1 MVPENIH
8 THPME
13 GHWKG
18 QGVVSTANYIRES
31 LRVNGYSRG
40 VGSNE
45 ETFCG
50 GGIDIFLYHTFLD
63 PKGQKPSSH
72 ASHGK
77 FGRHERSISV
87 ARNCQLVL
95 LTCSIGL
102 WRMLTCTD
110 FDWANLLA
118 ML

>member
-1 MVPENIH
+1 M
-8 THPME
+8 
-13 GHWKG
+13 
-18 QGVVSTANYIRES
+18 VSTANNTRES

-45 ETFCG
+45 ETFYG

-63 PKGQKPSSH
+63 PKGQKLSSC

-77 FGRHERSISV
+77 LGRHERGTRV

-95 LTCSIGL
+95 LCSTRL
-102 WRMLTCTD
+102 WRMLPCTD

>member
-1 MVPENIH
+1 M
-8 THPME
+8 
-13 GHWKG
+13 
-18 QGVVSTANYIRES
+18 S

-45 ETFCG
+45 ETLYG

-63 PKGQKPSSH
+63 PKGQKPSSC

-77 FGRHERSISV
+77 FGRHERSTRV

-95 LTCSIGL
+95 LTCSVGL

>member
-1 MVPENIH
+1 MALSSLHAKIL
-8 THPME
+8 
-13 GHWKG
+13 GL

-63 PKGQKPSSH
+63 PKGQKPSSC

-77 FGRHERSISV
+77 FGRHERSTRV

-95 LTCSIGL
+95 LTCSVGL
-102 WRMLTCTD
+102 WRMLLCTD